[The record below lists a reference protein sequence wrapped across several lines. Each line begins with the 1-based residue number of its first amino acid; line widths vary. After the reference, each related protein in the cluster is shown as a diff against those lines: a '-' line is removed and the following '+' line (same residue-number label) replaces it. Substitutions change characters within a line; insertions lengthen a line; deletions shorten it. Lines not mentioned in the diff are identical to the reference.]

1 MYGPASRKSNL
12 GSVRVPELNPQ
23 DNRKAMGILLREGAA
38 FGDTLDS
45 GKIAL
50 LQLSRSRST
59 HLETRKHGHHH

>member
-1 MYGPASRKSNL
+1 MYGSPSGKSNAT
-12 GSVRVPELNPQ
+12 SVRVPELDRQ
-23 DNRKAMGILLREGAA
+23 DNQKAMGILLQEGAA

-59 HLETRKHGHHH
+59 HLETRKHGHHY

>member
-12 GSVRVPELNPQ
+12 GSVRVPELNRQ
-23 DNRKAMGILLREGAA
+23 NNHKAMGILLQEGAA